1 MLRRNDLR
9 RMAGYAAV
17 EKHGRK
23 KERLEEE
30 ILYGRALVEALPA
43 AEYAVTPLYAAAY
56 NGDIAAIESLARL
69 KIDPNVQHPDS
80 GYTAL
85 HAAVFGCKLK
95 AVAALLDCFRGTLRL
110 ELQDKKGDTAL
121 HIASRL
127 GFVEIAGLICDE
139 ASCDPL
145 CAKNKV
151 GEYPIEVVRSHKV
164 FQMIKLCQT
173 RNELQRELRELKGKC
188 G

>member
-23 KERLEEE
+23 KERLQEE
-30 ILYGRALVEALPA
+30 IQYGRALVEALPA
-43 AEYAVTPLYAAAY
+43 AEYTVTPLYAAAY
-56 NGDIAAIESLARL
+56 NGDLTAIESLAKL
-69 KIDPNVQHPDS
+69 KINPNVQHPDS

-85 HAAVFGCKLK
+85 HAAVFRCKLK
-95 AVAALLDCFRGTLRL
+95 AVAALLDSFRGALRL
-110 ELQDKKGDTAL
+110 DLQDKKGDTAL

-139 ASCDPL
+139 ESCDPL
-145 CAKNKV
+145 CVRNKA
-151 GEYPIEVVRSHKV
+151 GQYPIDVVRSHKV

-173 RNELQRELRELKGKC
+173 RNELQRELCELREKRS
-188 G
+188 